1 MPKVIDKVEEKINNS
16 AFRLFGKNGYN
27 NITMKMV
34 AQDVGIS
41 VGTLYNYY
49 SNKEDLFLNSFK
61 QSFGQIYFA
70 LNNIIKKSK
79 NPYKFISVLYN
90 EIVRLKGFSMEL
102 IRSKINHEMVDEL
115 KNHLLILMR
124 SLIYQAEEKGDLQ
137 IPDRDKDRVIR
148 LLILAIY
155 DFAQEFPDD
164 KQGNIDFIS
173 RLIQKI
179 K

>member
-16 AFRLFGKNGYN
+16 AFRLFGENGYN
-27 NITMKMV
+27 HVTMKMV

-61 QSFGQIYFA
+61 QSFDQIYLA
-70 LNNIIKKSK
+70 LNSIIEKSE
-79 NPYKFISVLYN
+79 NSYNFISVLYN
-90 EIVRLKGFSMEL
+90 EILKLKGFSREI

-115 KNHLLILMR
+115 KSHLLILMR
-124 SLIYQAEEKGDLQ
+124 SLVYQAEEKGELQ
-137 IPDRDKDRVIR
+137 IPDKDKDRVIR
-148 LLILAIY
+148 LIIITIH

-164 KQGNIDFIS
+164 KEGNIEFIS
-173 RLIQKI
+173 RLIEKI

>member
-1 MPKVIDKVEEKINNS
+1 
-16 AFRLFGKNGYN
+16 
-27 NITMKMV
+27 
-34 AQDVGIS
+34 
-41 VGTLYNYY
+41 
-49 SNKEDLFLNSFK
+49 
-61 QSFGQIYFA
+61 
-70 LNNIIKKSK
+70 
-79 NPYKFISVLYN
+79 
-90 EIVRLKGFSMEL
+90 
-102 IRSKINHEMVDEL
+102 
-115 KNHLLILMR
+115 MR